1 MEHIMIHI
9 GRTILM
15 YFIAAFAIR
24 LMGKREIGK
33 LSVFDLV
40 ISIMLA
46 EIAVFAIEDIQRP
59 IYEGIVP
66 MVILVILQVGIAMI
80 GLKSR
85 WFRLALDGKPVI
97 LVSNGEL
104 QREEMRKQRYNLD
117 DLMQQLREQSID
129 NVDDLQF
136 AILETTGKLTT
147 FKKENNT
154 SMSDNTGDSESSES
168 AGSANE
174 NNLKS
179 KEDIKRSEESKE
191 HIKAMQNIRY
201 GALPL
206 PLIMD
211 GKVQDSN
218 LELIEKNRFWLKNRI
233 QEKGVKD
240 FKDVFLCS
248 IDHKGELYVNVKK
261 KT

>member
-1 MEHIMIHI
+1 MEHIMLHI

-46 EIAVFAIEDIQRP
+46 EIAVFAIEDVKRP
-59 IYEGIVP
+59 LYEGIVP
-66 MVILVILQVGIAMI
+66 IIVLIILQVVIALI

-136 AILETTGKLTT
+136 AILETTGKLTV
-147 FKKENNT
+147 FLKEEKSGSSRNT
-154 SMSDNTGDSESSES
+154 EDLVSERTVNESDMNKDKMNT
-168 AGSANE
+168 
-174 NNLKS
+174 
-179 KEDIKRSEESKE
+179 EESNE
-191 HIKAMQNIRY
+191 HIKALQNIRY

-218 LELIEKNRFWLKNRI
+218 LELIGKNRFWLKNQI
-233 QEKGVKD
+233 QEKDVKD

-248 IDHKGELYVNVKK
+248 IDHKGQLYVNVKK
-261 KT
+261 KP

>member
-1 MEHIMIHI
+1 MDHVMLQI

-15 YFIAAFAIR
+15 YLIAALAIR

-46 EIAVFAIEDIQRP
+46 EIAVFAIEDTNRP
-59 IYEGIVP
+59 LYEGIVP
-66 MVILVILQVGIAMI
+66 IIVLIILQVGIALI

-136 AILETTGKLTT
+136 AILETTGKLTV
-147 FKKENNT
+147 FKKEDESVSSGHTDDSGSAETANK
-154 SMSDNTGDSESSES
+154 SDLKLKEDNT
-168 AGSANE
+168 
-174 NNLKS
+174 KS
-179 KEDIKRSEESKE
+179 DESKE
-191 HIKAMQNIRY
+191 HIKALQNIRY

-218 LELIEKNRFWLKNRI
+218 LELMEKNRFWLKNQI

>member
-1 MEHIMIHI
+1 MDHVMLHI

-46 EIAVFAIEDIQRP
+46 EIAVFAIEDIKRP

-66 MVILVILQVGIAMI
+66 IIVLVVLQVGIALI

-147 FKKENNT
+147 FKKENNAPL
-154 SMSDNTGDSESSES
+154 SDNTGDS
-168 AGSANE
+168 GSAE
-174 NNLKS
+174 TAHESDLKS
-179 KEDIKRSEESKE
+179 KEDIKSSDESKE

-261 KT
+261 KP

>member
-1 MEHIMIHI
+1 MDHIMLHI

-46 EIAVFAIEDIQRP
+46 EIAVFAIEDIKRP
-59 IYEGIVP
+59 LYEGIVP
-66 MVILVILQVGIAMI
+66 IIVLVVLQVGIALI

-147 FKKENNT
+147 FKKEEKFE
-154 SMSDNTGDSESSES
+154 SSRNTGDSEF
-168 AGSANE
+168 AGTANE
-174 NNLKS
+174 NDLKL
-179 KEDIKRSEESKE
+179 KEDMKSSDESKE

-218 LELIEKNRFWLKNRI
+218 LELIEKNRFWLKNQI

-261 KT
+261 KP

>member
-1 MEHIMIHI
+1 MMEHIMLHI

-46 EIAVFAIEDIQRP
+46 EIAVFAIEDVKRP
-59 IYEGIVP
+59 LYEGIVP
-66 MVILVILQVGIAMI
+66 IIVLIILQVVIALI

-136 AILETTGKLTT
+136 AILETTGKLSV
-147 FKKENNT
+147 FLKEEKSGSSRNNGDLVSERT
-154 SMSDNTGDSESSES
+154 VNESDMNKDNMNT
-168 AGSANE
+168 
-174 NNLKS
+174 
-179 KEDIKRSEESKE
+179 EESNE
-191 HIKAMQNIRY
+191 YIKALQNIRY

-218 LELIEKNRFWLKNRI
+218 LELIEKNRFWLKNQI
-233 QEKGVKD
+233 QEKGVRD

-248 IDHKGELYVNVKK
+248 LDHKGQLYVNVKK

>member
-1 MEHIMIHI
+1 MDHVMLHI

-46 EIAVFAIEDIQRP
+46 EIAVFAIEDINRP

-66 MVILVILQVGIAMI
+66 IIALVVLQVGIALI

-85 WFRLALDGKPVI
+85 WFRLAIDGKPVI

-136 AILETTGKLTT
+136 AILETTGKLTV
-147 FKKENNT
+147 FLKEEKQ
-154 SMSDNTGDSESSES
+154 SESSGDTGDAES
-168 AGSANE
+168 STGSVNE
-174 NNLKS
+174 RDS
-179 KEDIKRSEESKE
+179 KEDSTNSDESNE
-191 HIKAMQNIRY
+191 HIKALQNIRY

-218 LELIEKNRFWLKNRI
+218 LELIEKNRFWLKNQI

-248 IDHKGELYVNVKK
+248 IDHKGQLYVNVKK
-261 KT
+261 KQ

>member
-1 MEHIMIHI
+1 MDHVMLHI

-46 EIAVFAIEDIQRP
+46 EIAVFAIEDIKRP
-59 IYEGIVP
+59 LYEGIVP
-66 MVILVILQVGIAMI
+66 IIVLVVLQVGIALI

-136 AILETTGKLTT
+136 AILETTGKLTV
-147 FKKENNT
+147 FLKEDKQ
-154 SMSDNTGDSESSES
+154 SESSGDTGDSGLTGSTNESD
-168 AGSANE
+168 
-174 NNLKS
+174 S
-179 KEDIKRSEESKE
+179 KEDITNKDESNE
-191 HIKAMQNIRY
+191 HIKALQNIRY

-218 LELIEKNRFWLKNRI
+218 LELIEKNRFWLKNQI

-248 IDHKGELYVNVKK
+248 IDHKGQLYVNVKK
-261 KT
+261 K

>member
-1 MEHIMIHI
+1 MEHIMLHI

-46 EIAVFAIEDIQRP
+46 EIAVFAIEDVKRP
-59 IYEGIVP
+59 LYEGIVP
-66 MVILVILQVGIAMI
+66 IIVLIILQVVIALI

-136 AILETTGKLTT
+136 AILETTGKLSV
-147 FKKENNT
+147 FLKEEKSGSSRNNGDLVSERT
-154 SMSDNTGDSESSES
+154 VNESDMNKDNMNT
-168 AGSANE
+168 
-174 NNLKS
+174 
-179 KEDIKRSEESKE
+179 EESNE
-191 HIKAMQNIRY
+191 HIKALQNIRY

-218 LELIEKNRFWLKNRI
+218 LELIEKNRFWLKNQI
-233 QEKGVKD
+233 QEKGVRD

-248 IDHKGELYVNVKK
+248 IDHKGQLYVNVKK

>member
-1 MEHIMIHI
+1 MEHIMLHI

-46 EIAVFAIEDIQRP
+46 EIAVFAIEDVKRP
-59 IYEGIVP
+59 LYEGIVP
-66 MVILVILQVGIAMI
+66 VITLIILQVGIAMI

-136 AILETTGKLTT
+136 AILETTGKLTVIP
-147 FKKENNT
+147 KEQKQSHSSGTLGDTNGMGNN
-154 SMSDNTGDSESSES
+154 
-168 AGSANE
+168 
-174 NNLKS
+174 NNNQS
-179 KEDIKRSEESKE
+179 QGNEESNE
-191 HIKAMQNIRY
+191 HIKALQNMRY
-201 GALPL
+201 EALPL

-218 LELIEKNRFWLKNRI
+218 LDLIQKNRFWLKNQI

-248 IDHKGELYVNVKK
+248 IDHKGQIYVNVKK
-261 KT
+261 KP

>member
-1 MEHIMIHI
+1 MDHIMLHI
-9 GRTILM
+9 FRTILM
-15 YFIAAFAIR
+15 YFIAALAIR

-46 EIAVFAIEDIQRP
+46 EIAVFAIEDTNRP
-59 IYEGIVP
+59 LYEGIVP
-66 MVILVILQVGIAMI
+66 IITLIILQLVIAMI

-85 WFRLALDGKPVI
+85 WFRLAIDGKPVI

-104 QREEMRKQRYNLD
+104 LREEMRKQRYNLD
-117 DLMQQLREQSID
+117 DLMQQLREQGID
-129 NVDDLQF
+129 NVGDLQF
-136 AILETTGKLTT
+136 AILETTGKLSV
-147 FKKENNT
+147 FPKEDR
-154 SMSDNTGDSESSES
+154 SSLDNRNDMSSEVAMELD
-168 AGSANE
+168 AGKDHRNE
-174 NNLKS
+174 
-179 KEDIKRSEESKE
+179 ERVQ
-191 HIKAMQNIRY
+191 HIKALEKIRY

-218 LELIEKNRFWLKNRI
+218 LELIQKNRFWLKNQI
-233 QEKGVKD
+233 QDKGIKD

-248 IDHKGELYVNVKK
+248 IDHRGEIYVNAKK